1 MQRTLLSEYFLTR
14 GRCDGPIPPVTRRF
28 TIASLSLMAWLVG
41 CGSANA
47 PLSTTPPV
55 AAIETPTATA
65 EAGPSAS
72 AAAAVPCTP
81 GASGSDALTG
91 FGAGFAAWSSHHQ
104 VDPRRADFFLPALND
119 GVDRYTSVMCTTAG
133 RVIAYHLNFTPSI
146 SVAAAKHA
154 FRAELPADAVLV
166 YDIVQSGCE
175 HIQYRSASLAR
186 GLAEGDPGGV
196 ADAAIIL
203 PDDPR
208 EEAAVGTLFIDAR
221 VRLNETPVTC

>member
-1 MQRTLLSEYFLTR
+1 M
-14 GRCDGPIPPVTRRF
+14 RRF
-28 TIASLSLMAWLVG
+28 SVASLWLMASLVG
-41 CGSANA
+41 CGSWDA
-47 PLSTTPPV
+47 PLSTTPPP
-55 AAIETPTATA
+55 AAIDTPTTTA
-65 EAGPSAS
+65 QASPSPS

-81 GASGSDALTG
+81 GASASDALTG
-91 FGAGFAAWSSHHQ
+91 FGASFAAWSSHHQ
-104 VDPRRADFFLPALND
+104 VDPNRADFFLPALND

-133 RVIAYHLNFTPSI
+133 RVITYHLNFTPSI

-154 FRAELPADAVLV
+154 FRAELPADAILV
-166 YDIVQSGCE
+166 YDTVQSGCE

-186 GLAEGDPGGV
+186 GLAEGDPEGV

-208 EEAAVGTLFIDAR
+208 QEAAVGTVFIDAR